1 MSSSLELAVIGNST
15 ISALLD
21 QEARIVWGCF
31 PRFDADPTFCA
42 LLDEDGAGGSGFY
55 EVSLFGLA
63 RTEQRYRRNSA
74 IVITTLHDDD
84 GNAVEITDFAPR
96 FKQFGRVFRPTML
109 VRHVRP
115 VAGTP
120 RIRIRLRPA
129 FEHGAGRPERTRGSN
144 HIRYVMP
151 DLTLRLTT
159 DAPVSYIDEE
169 IAFVLESPITMILG
183 PDESL
188 TQSVAQTGKEFFERT

>member
-1 MSSSLELAVIGNST
+1 MSSTLELAVIGNST

-115 VAGTP
+115 IAGTP

-129 FEHGAGRPERTRGSN
+129 FEHGAGRPEGPGRRAPPCPATVRPSGPGET
-144 HIRYVMP
+144 VGE
-151 DLTLRLTT
+151 TLSFPETWCG
-159 DAPVSYIDEE
+159 PVPASSRE
-169 IAFVLESPITMILG
+169 G
-183 PDESL
+183 N
-188 TQSVAQTGKEFFERT
+188 